1 MVIKMSNHLIK
12 RLIVPEVVRILA
24 REPTGLSTTDARD
37 ENFVNFMREQLE
49 MRLGVVGSANHCDF
63 LEEQIKLAKQRNE
76 DWERMLKDI
85 MVLYKK
91 LKKSSDTM
99 QPFKKLSQSY
109 PDRFEEQ
116 RKKAK
121 EVWIVKKN

>member
-1 MVIKMSNHLIK
+1 MSNHLIN

-24 REPTGLSTTDARD
+24 REPTGFSTTDARD

-49 MRLGVVGSANHCDF
+49 MRLGMVGSANHCDF
-63 LEEQIKLAKQRNE
+63 LKEQIKLAKQRNE

-109 PDRFEEQ
+109 PDRFQEQ
-116 RKKAK
+116 RKKAQ
-121 EVWIVKKN
+121 EVWVVKKN